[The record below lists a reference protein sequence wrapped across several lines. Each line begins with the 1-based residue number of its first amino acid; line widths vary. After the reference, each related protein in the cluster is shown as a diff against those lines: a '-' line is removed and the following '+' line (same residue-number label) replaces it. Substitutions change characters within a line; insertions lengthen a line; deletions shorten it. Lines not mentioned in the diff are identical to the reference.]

1 MVRIA
6 ESLAK
11 MRLSPTVEQQDVAE
25 ALRLMKVTQQPFES
39 NTLLMIF
46 LASCSNV
53 YDALI
58 AESYTLL

>member
-1 MVRIA
+1 MRIA

-25 ALRLMKVTQQPFES
+25 ALRLMKVTQQPFRS
-39 NTLLMIF
+39 NTLLMN
-46 LASCSNV
+46 LVAYVSKV